1 MSSKFFKGLN
11 KVKPAA
17 PPEPRNMEAIMKQ
30 YGEQCNRAGALQYQI
45 YALGLELEQINKDLV
60 SVNNE
65 AAARQ
70 KLDKEAAEK
79 QSKVEETKQEG
90 SAQ

>member
-11 KVKPAA
+11 KSKPAP
-17 PPEPRNMEAIMKQ
+17 PPEPRAMELIMKQ

-45 YALGLELEQINKDLV
+45 YALGLELEQINKELV

-65 AAARQ
+65 AAVRQ
-70 KLDKEAAEK
+70 KLDKEAADK
-79 QSKVEETKQEG
+79 QPKVQEPKEG
-90 SAQ
+90 RE